1 MLDDTWP
8 QYISVR
14 VVIFILQWLGP
25 CFLGYTA
32 WIFANAWPEVPAIN
46 GFRVWGLA
54 ESLFFLFFLWYRRH
68 LQRDAVHPPLR
79 SMKQRKALFAKVRRE
94 VHDPDKFLS
103 GWFRGAKPETIGR
116 EDLRSFLNWTFW
128 DGRAG
133 PADHKELEYYM
144 NKVEAMMRKP
154 FTPGHGQAKGLRLTL
169 DPIEMECR
177 TLFWYFLVRCANTVC
192 AVGG

>member
-1 MLDDTWP
+1 M
-8 QYISVR
+8 
-14 VVIFILQWLGP
+14 
-25 CFLGYTA
+25 
-32 WIFANAWPEVPAIN
+32 
-46 GFRVWGLA
+46 
-54 ESLFFLFFLWYRRH
+54 
-68 LQRDAVHPPLR
+68 
-79 SMKQRKALFAKVRRE
+79 RRE

-103 GWFRGAKPETIGR
+103 GWFRGANPETIGR
-116 EDLRSFLNWTFW
+116 EELRSFLNWTFW

-154 FTPGHGQAKGLRLTL
+154 FAQGRGAAKGLRLTL

-177 TLFWYFLVRCANTVC
+177 TLFWYFLVRCANAVC